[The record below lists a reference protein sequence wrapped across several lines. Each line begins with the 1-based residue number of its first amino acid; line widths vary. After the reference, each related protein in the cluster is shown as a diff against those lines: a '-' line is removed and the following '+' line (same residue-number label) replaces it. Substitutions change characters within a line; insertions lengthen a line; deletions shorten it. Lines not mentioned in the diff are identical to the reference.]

1 MDSERGEGRE
11 AGLGAR
17 SARVSRRLDRL
28 VREHRF
34 TIAVVFP
41 VVGALLLVGSA
52 EGVLPAPL
60 TFNPALI
67 LLGTLV
73 MRLPLIAGLLALVDR
88 RLGASL
94 AALTGYAYGIEVVGV
109 TTGWPYGDF
118 QYVVDLGP
126 MVAGVPIGLPVFFL
140 PLVVNT
146 YLLTT
151 LVIASISSGWGGR
164 VTGALIA
171 VLGIDLVL
179 DPAAVALGFWTYLEG
194 GGYYG
199 VPASNYL
206 GWLLSGTIAIIAL
219 EKGFPEERLRARLR
233 SCEFILDDH
242 VSFVVLWGTINA
254 FYGNW
259 LPVGIVA
266 LLVLGL
272 RLTGR
277 LGFDTVESRFTPEE
291 WRAS

>member
-1 MDSERGEGRE
+1 MDSERGEGCVAR
-11 AGLGAR
+11 LGAR

-73 MRLPLIAGLLALVDR
+73 MRLPLIAGLLPLVDR

-199 VPASNYL
+199 VPASNFL

-233 SCEFILDDH
+233 SCEFILDDL

-277 LGFDTVESRFTPEE
+277 LDFDTVESRFTPEE

>member
-34 TIAVVFP
+34 TIA

-73 MRLPLIAGLLALVDR
+73 MRLPLIAGLLPLVDR

-151 LVIASISSGWGGR
+151 LVIACISSGWGGR
-164 VTGALIA
+164 VMGALIA

-277 LGFDTVESRFTPEE
+277 LDFDTVESRFTPEE

>member
-34 TIAVVFP
+34 TIA

-73 MRLPLIAGLLALVDR
+73 MRLPLIAGLLPHVDR

-151 LVIASISSGWGGR
+151 LVIACISSGWGGR

>member
-1 MDSERGEGRE
+1 MDSERGEGCVAR
-11 AGLGAR
+11 LGAR

-73 MRLPLIAGLLALVDR
+73 MRLPLIAGLLPLVDR

-140 PLVVNT
+140 PLVVNS

-151 LVIASISSGWGGR
+151 LVIASISRGWGGR

-206 GWLLSGTIAIIAL
+206 GWLLSGTIAIIVL
-219 EKGFPEERLRARLR
+219 EKGFPKERLRARLR
-233 SCEFILDDH
+233 SCEFILDDL

-277 LGFDTVESRFTPEE
+277 LDFDTVESRFTPEG

>member
-1 MDSERGEGRE
+1 MDSERGEGCVAR
-11 AGLGAR
+11 LGAR

-73 MRLPLIAGLLALVDR
+73 MRLPLIAGLLPLVDR

-140 PLVVNT
+140 PLVVNS

-233 SCEFILDDH
+233 SCEFILDDL

-277 LGFDTVESRFTPEE
+277 LDFDTVESRFTPEE

>member
-1 MDSERGEGRE
+1 
-11 AGLGAR
+11 
-17 SARVSRRLDRL
+17 
-28 VREHRF
+28 
-34 TIAVVFP
+34 
-41 VVGALLLVGSA
+41 
-52 EGVLPAPL
+52 
-60 TFNPALI
+60 
-67 LLGTLV
+67 
-73 MRLPLIAGLLALVDR
+73 MRLPLIAGLLPHVDR

-277 LGFDTVESRFTPEE
+277 LDFDTVESRFTPEE